1 MKKKFKRF
9 GKSSISLLLS
19 LLMIVSCM
27 AVGSPGSIEAKAATY
42 TLTEDR
48 VYFIKDFTPSTW
60 NSTWFNNAKVFSH
73 IWCEW
78 DNGNSSHN
86 VTDIEAKKVTN
97 TDDIY
102 FVKVNYDQNNS
113 GQHPNMYNKVI
124 FTRQDPSATT
134 IDWNYSNGNPSG
146 TLYNKTGNIDLYDG
160 NQVTGFSE
168 NGTSATFST
177 YKPTVPADAITFT
190 ASSGKANVDE
200 AITLNAATIGASAEY
215 SDFDFSQIVN
225 KISDSYT
232 VSKNGSAAAEGTDY
246 TLTGNNITFKT
257 AGTYTVTDTVSYY
270 PWGYNDNAT
279 QNSTDKSVEIV
290 VSQPTYTGITVVSQG
305 GVTNAAKF
313 TNGETAPEVTGSI
326 SVTAN
331 KTAENGGQTYY
342 FTNWSSE
349 QGTFADAYALVT
361 NFTPTANGATAY
373 ANYTN
378 QTNEVTDYTKT
389 SGENDVGNVKVSSS
403 AGDNKVVPGGK
414 ATLTYT
420 PNGDTT
426 ISSIIVNYTDTSGS
440 NKTLTKTVS
449 GTSYEFEMPELQ
461 VGSNVTVNYVTE
473 TVSTYQITAYIDD
486 SNRVTNRITFDQAYH
501 ASISCPTTGFVDDAA
516 KYTGT
521 KSINGDNTVIT
532 STTNGMIYMTV
543 KEGTQVTLTLYD
555 ENYDSTPPD
564 DFIIDKWSLSSGNGS
579 TATTRNLGEFS
590 MTITPTENI
599 DATGFFKED
608 EGEVITGND
617 ARYLMFTKEDG
628 WDNWGNG
635 NAASYMFFVPVKK
648 TVSGTYLAT
657 LGESQFGSELQ
668 QIQYYFLLSS
678 SDNYTGLYTHN
689 SAPTIISLNEAYIT
703 RDSQYKSSHGFG
715 RLTCVKG
722 GVTGINVYFSN
733 LNADASYTLDP
744 VVSDTNDPSG
754 TDVTIIA
761 KDGTIR
767 GTYRK
772 YADMADTKILS
783 AGTNERTG
791 DNKLAGNPINMGAY
805 NNRAETVNVASGST
819 ITFQT
824 EIESDYRN
832 TYEVKAFNI
841 NGETYFPEDKGDGV
855 YECSYDIP
863 ADVKRVEITPIY
875 YYKETAGT
883 VTFYVE
889 GFEGDVKT
897 QWGNGNSSKAILS
910 AYAWYNT
917 DQSYDVLDENDSNK
931 PALGGYPG
939 QPMIYVN
946 GRYEMQVPKY
956 VNGNSVLGVTLN
968 NYVWDEVHSQTL
980 GANSDT
986 ERENINCQTYD
997 YDDFVELAKITNDII
1012 FRFKYRTAEN
1022 KNDGSRYE
1030 GNKPGNSI
1038 NDTTGWANGFEVYTD
1053 YYGNVID
1060 LRNYRHT
1067 TNSDETNWNVIYDT
1081 VNEVKA
1087 ADHYTIVSDGYQDM
1101 YLGHFAVMWNIYKVE
1116 ANSTSGTL
1124 IAQLPSS
1131 ALFYDPKADSNVT
1144 FNNNAITNESAP
1156 ASFISALDRTT
1167 RRGNWSG
1174 LDSRSINDYWTA
1186 FRTIYNANVTNP
1198 LPAIITYETAIKA
1211 QDVNGNGH
1219 PKDPALRNDGRWYYS
1234 KANDPVPSWEEG
1246 EDYNVTT
1253 ANIIIEYSAANS
1265 TDFIED
1271 SYVDSNGTTLTDAG
1285 RLNNTD
1291 YVGQVTGAKPIF
1303 TKITENGNSVVSGVS
1318 IDNLVM
1324 IDSTKDLEF
1333 SAPAAS
1339 TGVVSTESK
1348 TPQNYEFV
1356 GWFIKYTDETSGN
1369 VIYSPVNQTD
1379 LTKNTGKLS
1388 QIGAVTLVARYKPTT
1403 EQYLTV
1409 SHDLYK
1415 NAPKHANMPE
1425 AGTGTGTTGITVSVF
1440 DNSDNVVYS
1449 FTTSNISAT
1458 GSANEL
1464 KKYKGNGYT
1473 LKIELTAAPDDGNT
1487 FADQYLMYANSGDNG
1502 GYQTY
1507 YSNSLAAGPNGI
1519 SGWSNDKSSTAPG
1532 SLTKSEGTY
1541 TITWSI
1547 PVSSLFNGDELRS
1560 ESIDFFTDLH
1570 TDIDGKIPIVFK
1582 YYDRNDSTTA
1592 HGQPEDIDSVPT
1604 EITVYRD
1611 LSNVTTL
1618 EGLTYKIAGAFTMSG
1633 TDTNNGTKTMPVSQ
1647 ISSMIDE
1654 YYFWPSN
1661 ATAVESF
1668 GKLKNLHSANAAQT
1682 YGDSYT
1688 NKYLKYHANR
1698 YGYLPSDGNKYEIAN
1713 GDNSA
1718 NETWV
1723 TYYKGENPFDA
1734 EASGADLSGI
1744 TKIVVWGFNTPKDYT
1759 ISYSYPSKDDF
1770 VAVGI
1775 DTTNNNSKYKLN
1787 DNVYYRFSSLDQE
1800 NMNAPGTYNEYLS
1813 ESNETSGSFKGKYNE
1828 RIGEEFIGSSNDGVN
1843 ALSTYFQNVYGTTGD
1858 GANAGNGAVT
1868 SGKLPGSATIG
1879 KTIEAPEE
1887 ILVGMQTPFGGDSR
1901 TTYVFDGWYAKDGDS
1916 YYKVCSDA
1924 HYNNRIAGDLTIV
1937 AGYILKP
1944 GDDNTDP
1951 RGISLSE
1958 NVEKFI
1964 DETNTSYARYQT
1976 VVNAYGFSEGTTLG
1990 SKGDDRNNIEYAAVA
2005 YLLIPKKYT
2014 QTYGSNGNSREGIV
2028 TVTEKA
2034 ILSAFQT
2041 KFNNN
2046 NVSDIFT
2053 GTMAPNGN
2061 HYPVNVDATV
2071 TYDDENPTPQSIT
2084 CAMTVYIY
2092 QVQPTDDSEVSYE
2105 KISPSQI
2112 RLTNKNRA
2120 QISLILPANAMD
2132 QNDIQEIASYVTYQY
2147 QADDSTIKYYY
2158 SDNALV
2164 FTETE

>member
-27 AVGSPGSIEAKAATY
+27 AVGSLGSIEAKADTNLTLDEDTMMYYSIDSSIDWWNDNDCVHYVYVGKSDGSTEWIQANYIGSNLYSFSLSAGSYDYMIVTRQNSTGSPSWDAKYNQSGNIPFENGKNWARNVKGDSTDATWRNGAFVY
-42 TLTEDR
+42 AVDTE
-48 VYFIKDFTPSTW
+48 TW
-60 NSTWFNNAKVFSH
+60 NQMSAYSWSGTGSSTVEYSGSYPGTAMTQEPENPNYSPNNVFSAFVDTLSSLIIFNNGSGKLVDNDIDLPSDFFTTPKVFY
-73 IWCEW
+73 
-78 DNGNSSHN
+78 NGNW
-86 VTDIEAKKVTN
+86 E
-97 TDDIY
+97 
-102 FVKVNYDQNNS
+102 
-113 GQHPNMYNKVI
+113 
-124 FTRQDPSATT
+124 
-134 IDWNYSNGNPSG
+134 NYSTTPPKTASLG
-146 TLYNKTGNIDLYDG
+146 TT
-160 NQVTGFSE
+160 
-168 NGTSATFST
+168 TSAM
-177 YKPTVPADAITFT
+177 
-190 ASSGKANVDE
+190 VDE
-200 AITLNAATIGASAEY
+200 NENETGAST
-215 SDFDFSQIVN
+215 S
-225 KISDSYT
+225 
-232 VSKNGSAAAEGTDY
+232 
-246 TLTGNNITFKT
+246 GN
-257 AGTYTVTDTVSYY
+257 TYTV
-270 PWGYNDNAT
+270 G
-279 QNSTDKSVEIV
+279 
-290 VSQPTYTGITVVSQG
+290 
-305 GVTNAAKF
+305 
-313 TNGETAPEVTGSI
+313 
-326 SVTAN
+326 
-331 KTAENGGQTYY
+331 
-342 FTNWSSE
+342 
-349 QGTFADAYALVT
+349 
-361 NFTPTANGATAY
+361 
-373 ANYTN
+373 
-378 QTNEVTDYTKT
+378 
-389 SGENDVGNVKVSSS
+389 
-403 AGDNKVVPGGK
+403 
-414 ATLTYT
+414 
-420 PNGDTT
+420 
-426 ISSIIVNYTDTSGS
+426 
-440 NKTLTKTVS
+440 VS
-449 GTSYEFEMPELQ
+449 GTTF
-461 VGSNVTVNYVTE
+461 TVNASPVSGNSVHKIDFTYKVGGSSTTTTVTSGNSF
-473 TVSTYQITAYIDD
+473 TLPNNFDDGTSVDVKVYFGPTRTFKITAYIDD

-555 ENYDSTPPD
+555 ENYNNTPD

-608 EGEVITGND
+608 EGVELSSP
-617 ARYLMFTKEDG
+617 RYLAFASADIP
-628 WDNWGNG
+628 NWFNG
-635 NAASYMFFVPVKK
+635 QATVHYVPVKQLI
-648 TVSGTYLAT
+648 SGTYFASI
-657 LGESQFGSELQ
+657 GSEQFGTDELST
-668 QIQYYFLLSS
+668 IFYYYMLSS
-678 SDNYTGLYTHN
+678 SQSTSGLYTN
-689 SAPTIISLNEAYIT
+689 NTPPTVQSLNTTYIT
-703 RDSQYKSSHGFG
+703 VTRSTNNQNDHSYAYG
-715 RLTCVKG
+715 RLDCLKG
-722 GVTGINVYFSN
+722 GVTGINFYLSN
-733 LNADASYTLDP
+733 TNADVAYTLDP

-783 AGTNERTG
+783 AGTNKRTG
-791 DNKLAGNPINMGAY
+791 DNKIAGNPINMGAY

-824 EIESDYRN
+824 EIESNYRD
-832 TYEVKAFNI
+832 TYVVKAFNI

-863 ADVKRVEITPIY
+863 ADVTRVEITPIY
-875 YYKETAGT
+875 YYKETSGT

-897 QWGNGNSSKAILS
+897 QWGNGDSSKAILS

-917 DQSYDVLDENDSNK
+917 DQSYDVLDENAPNK

-1081 VNEVKA
+1081 VDEVKA
-1087 ADHYTIVSDGYQDM
+1087 KKHYTIVSDGYQDM
-1101 YLGHFAVMWNIYKVE
+1101 YLGHFAVMWNIYEVE

-1124 IAQLPSS
+1124 IARLPSS
-1131 ALFYDPKADSNVT
+1131 ALFYDPKKDSNVT
-1144 FNNNAITNESAP
+1144 FNNDGAITNESAP
-1156 ASFISALDRTT
+1156 ASFISALDKTT

-1174 LDSRSINDYWTA
+1174 LDSRSINNYWTA
-1186 FRTIYNANVTNP
+1186 FKTIYNANVTNP

-1234 KANDPVPSWEEG
+1234 KANDPVPSWEDVP
-1246 EDYNVTT
+1246 DYNVTT

-1271 SYVDSNGTTLTDAG
+1271 SYVDSNSIALTDAA

-1324 IDSTKDLEF
+1324 IDSTKNLEF

-1339 TGVVSTESK
+1339 TGVKSSSDNT
-1348 TPQNYEFV
+1348 TQNYEFV

-1440 DNSDNVVYS
+1440 DSSDNVVYS
-1449 FTTSNISAT
+1449 FTTSGISAT
-1458 GSANEL
+1458 GSATEL
-1464 KKYKGNGYT
+1464 EKYKENGYI
-1473 LKIELTAAPDDGNT
+1473 KIELTAAPDDGNT
-1487 FADQYLMYANSGDNG
+1487 FANQYLMYANSGEKDG

-1507 YSNSLAAGPNGI
+1507 HSSTLAEGPNGI
-1519 SGWSNDKSSTAPG
+1519 SGWSNDKSSTDPG

-1604 EITVYRD
+1604 EITVYCD

-1618 EGLTYKIAGAFTMSG
+1618 AGLTSEIADAFTMSG
-1633 TDTNNGTKTMPVSQ
+1633 TDTSNGNKTMPVSQ
-1647 ISSMIDE
+1647 ISSVIDE

-1668 GKLKNLHSANAAQT
+1668 GKLKNLHSANAEKT
-1682 YGDSYT
+1682 YGESYT

-1713 GDNSA
+1713 GDDSA

-1723 TYYKGENPFDA
+1723 TYYKGETPFDA
-1734 EASGADLSGI
+1734 EESGANLSGI

-1775 DTTNNNSKYKLN
+1775 DTTNNNSEYKLN
-1787 DNVYYRFSSLDQE
+1787 DNVYYRFSDVDQE
-1800 NMNAPGTYNEYLS
+1800 MEGTAYNNTA
-1813 ESNETSGSFKGKYNE
+1813 NEKGDSFKGKYNE

-1843 ALSTYFQNVYGTTGD
+1843 ALSTYFQKVYGTTGD
-1858 GANAGNGAVT
+1858 GANAGNSAVT

-1879 KTIEAPEE
+1879 KKIEAPEE
-1887 ILVGMQTPFGGDSR
+1887 ILVGVPPTPDGVDFR

-1937 AGYILKP
+1937 AGYICL
-1944 GDDNTDP
+1944 
-1951 RGISLSE
+1951 RIQ
-1958 NVEKFI
+1958 
-1964 DETNTSYARYQT
+1964 R
-1976 VVNAYGFSEGTTLG
+1976 
-1990 SKGDDRNNIEYAAVA
+1990 RN
-2005 YLLIPKKYT
+2005 
-2014 QTYGSNGNSREGIV
+2014 
-2028 TVTEKA
+2028 
-2034 ILSAFQT
+2034 
-2041 KFNNN
+2041 
-2046 NVSDIFT
+2046 
-2053 GTMAPNGN
+2053 
-2061 HYPVNVDATV
+2061 
-2071 TYDDENPTPQSIT
+2071 
-2084 CAMTVYIY
+2084 
-2092 QVQPTDDSEVSYE
+2092 
-2105 KISPSQI
+2105 
-2112 RLTNKNRA
+2112 
-2120 QISLILPANAMD
+2120 
-2132 QNDIQEIASYVTYQY
+2132 
-2147 QADDSTIKYYY
+2147 Y
-2158 SDNALV
+2158 S
-2164 FTETE
+2164 